1 LGSSEATDY
10 RIFRIR
16 RDRYRFEP
24 TGDEGDFI
32 VLDCPAWVNVVPV
45 TAAGNVVLIRQYR
58 HGIREV
64 MLEIPG
70 GVVEG
75 GEAPEAAA
83 ARELGE
89 ETGYA
94 AERVRPLARVLPN
107 PAVQNNYL
115 YLFAAEGC
123 RKVGPPR
130 PDRFESIEVLER
142 PLADIPAMIR
152 SGEIT
157 HSMVITAFAFLGL
170 TIPPAPR

>member
-24 TGDEGDFI
+24 TGDQGDFI
-32 VLDCPAWVNVVPV
+32 VLDCPAWVNVVPLTV
-45 TAAGNVVLIRQYR
+45 EGNVVLIRQYR

-70 GVVEG
+70 GVVER

-94 AERVRPLARVLPN
+94 AESIRPLARVLPN

-123 RKVGPPR
+123 RKVGPPQ
-130 PDRFESIEVLER
+130 PDRFEHIEVLER
-142 PLADIPAMIR
+142 PLGDVPAMIR
-152 SGEIT
+152 SGQIA